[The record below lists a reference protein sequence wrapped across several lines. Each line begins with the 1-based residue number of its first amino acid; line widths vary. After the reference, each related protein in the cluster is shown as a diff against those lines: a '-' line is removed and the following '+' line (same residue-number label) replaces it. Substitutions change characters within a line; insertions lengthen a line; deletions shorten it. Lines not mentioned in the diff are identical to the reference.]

1 MLTLANSTNPAFMA
15 NKAIE
20 MIKVRQILRL
30 YEQGH
35 SKVQISILT
44 GVARNTV
51 KRYLRKFIAGQY
63 TYERVSGLSDHELE
77 MLFGRDEEPQFD
89 PRFDALQKLLPEIN
103 KQLKRKGMTL
113 LKLWEQYREKYPDG
127 YKITQF
133 CYYHSQYNRGTNPV
147 MHQEHKAGDKMYI
160 DFAGEKMKIV
170 DAKTGELRA
179 VEVFAAILGSSQLTY
194 VEAVYSQKKEDLILA
209 CENAMHFFGGV
220 PAAIVPDNLKSAV
233 TKSSKY
239 EPLINETFADFAE
252 HYGTAV
258 IPARAYRPK
267 DKSLV
272 EGIIKI
278 IYTRIYLSID
288 KQTFFT
294 LSELN
299 EAIKR
304 ELEHHNNALLKGR
317 DYSRRQQFEEI
328 EKSAL
333 MGLPVYRY
341 EFKQQKL
348 VTVMKI
354 GHVGL
359 SVDKH
364 YYSVPY
370 RFIGK
375 KVKILYTSTQV
386 EIFHKYERIAAHSR
400 DMRKYQY
407 STQSEHLASAHRYL
421 SDWTA
426 EKFIEQARSIHEDVA
441 LYICKVIEGKAH
453 PEQAYKSCSGILS
466 LARKVGPDRLIK
478 ACQRAHLFGVFN
490 YPIVVQILE
499 KKLDSFRTDTEELI
513 PMPKHDNIRGAD
525 YYQ

>member
-1 MLTLANSTNPAFMA
+1 MLTLANQPTPAFMA
-15 NKAIE
+15 NKAID

-35 SKVQISILT
+35 SKVQISVLT
-44 GVARNTV
+44 GVARNTL
-51 KRYLRKFIAGQY
+51 KRYLRRFIAGQY
-63 TYERVSGLSDHELE
+63 TFEQVSALSDHELE
-77 MLFGRDEEPQFD
+77 MLFGSDDEPKTD

-113 LKLWEQYREKYPDG
+113 LKLWERYREEYPDG

-133 CYYHSQYNRGTNPV
+133 CYYHSQYNKGTNPV

-160 DFAGEKMKIV
+160 DFAGEKLNIV
-170 DAKTGELRA
+170 DEQTGELRP

-278 IYTRIYLSID
+278 IYTRIYTSID
-288 KQTFFT
+288 RQTFFT
-294 LSELN
+294 LPELN
-299 EAIKR
+299 EAIRK

-328 EKSAL
+328 ERAAL
-333 MGLPVYRY
+333 LALPVYRY

-348 VTVMKI
+348 VTVMKN

-375 KVKILYTSTQV
+375 KVKILYTSSRV
-386 EIFHKYERIAAHSR
+386 EIFYRYERIAIHSR

-407 STQSEHLASAHRYL
+407 TTLSEHLASAHRYL

-426 EKFIEQARSIHEDVA
+426 EKFIEQARVIHEDVA
-441 LYICKVIEGKAH
+441 LYIGKVIEGKSH

-466 LARKVGPDRLIK
+466 LARKVGTDRLIK

-490 YPIVVQILE
+490 YPIVVQILD
-499 KKLDSFRTDTEELI
+499 KKLDAFRADIEEVI
-513 PMPKHDNIRGAD
+513 SMPKHDNIRGGD